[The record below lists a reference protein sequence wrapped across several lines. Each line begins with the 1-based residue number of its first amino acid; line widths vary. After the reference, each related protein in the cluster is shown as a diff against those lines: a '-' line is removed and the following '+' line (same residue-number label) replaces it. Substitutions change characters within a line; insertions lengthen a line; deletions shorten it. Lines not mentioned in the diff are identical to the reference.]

1 MPSKILYRGGLRLYQ
16 GNQEDETVYRFL
28 ENLPQ
33 RVNKNDVIKEALIEY
48 IHRHS
53 SQAVSKNEGTDIAP
67 VMESIKGL
75 SGQLQDMEGR
85 LLDAIKD
92 IPQITPAGM
101 GEKKPDTPEKP
112 PEIRITETENEIPA
126 DALNFVTRLNT
137 QY

>member
-48 IHRHS
+48 IHRNT
-53 SQAVSKNEGTDIAP
+53 SQAVSGNEKVEIAP
-67 VMESIKGL
+67 VMEKIKGL
-75 SGQLQDMEGR
+75 SGQLQDMEDR
-85 LLDAIKD
+85 LLGAIKD
-92 IPQITPAGM
+92 ISQRVPTDL
-101 GEKKPDTPEKP
+101 GEKKTDTPEKP